1 VMRFFHNFQPLK
13 THILYLA
20 FILLFLVFF
29 TSLTFAQ
36 KNGHLLRTA
45 RALEKNHQ
53 YEDALI
59 LYKKEYHKNKR
70 NMTAIAGIKNCYIG
84 LQQYEALIG
93 FLENV
98 IRMQPTS
105 SSWHVDLAE
114 VYFINNDR
122 DGALLLWRSYIEQ
135 NKTNPTAYRL
145 VAMAMIRQRLFDE
158 AIAIYLEAI
167 QKIKGQDN
175 LHVDIANIYKAQLNY
190 VKASEHYLS
199 FYLHRPKQL
208 AYVRQQLL
216 TLSDKGKD
224 ITPVVSAIDQFLKK
238 HTEQSQV
245 WEILAGLYLKN
256 KNFNQAFEI
265 YKNLESKTS
274 NGAYIYKYALE
285 ALTNHA
291 FLSAIQGYKY
301 LIQTYPLSPL
311 LPQAHHDLGRS
322 YASQAYALEQEE
334 NSGQMMKQAV
344 EIFEGILKADK
355 KSGFVHKS
363 MINLGDIY
371 FDYYFDLDNAI
382 KYYHN
387 FLKDFSNLKTREK
400 VVIRLGDAYLTK
412 GQIDQ
417 ALKIYQLVKS
427 AEYKNLSRFKIAEI
441 HYYTGNFKQTEQLL
455 SNLISQTK
463 PNHPLMNDILS
474 RQMLLKSFSKDSV
487 SLVKYAQAD
496 LLKFQKKYAEA
507 AEEYSELSRGKNSLR
522 SLAGRDASILLLK
535 MEKYEESKD
544 VLEPLLT
551 DITEDKNHDELI
563 FLLAKSEENLN
574 HLHPALDLYN
584 ELLIKYP
591 NSLFIQEARKKARS
605 LNFKLSQERI

>member
-1 VMRFFHNFQPLK
+1 M
-13 THILYLA
+13 
-20 FILLFLVFF
+20 VFF
-29 TSLTFAQ
+29 TTLTFAQ
-36 KNGHLLRTA
+36 KNGHQLRTA
-45 RALEKNHQ
+45 KALEKNHQ
-53 YEDALI
+53 FENALI
-59 LYKKEYHKNKR
+59 LYQKEYHKNKR
-70 NMTAIAGIKNCYIG
+70 NMTAIAGIKKCFIG

-98 IRMQPTS
+98 LRDQPAR

-114 VYFINNDR
+114 VYFLNNDR
-122 DGALLLWRSYIEQ
+122 ERAMSLWRFYIEQ
-135 NKTNPTAYRL
+135 NKNDPTAYRL

-158 AIAIYLEAI
+158 ATAIYMEAI

-190 VKASEHYLS
+190 VKASEHYLY

-216 TLSDKGKD
+216 TLSDKGQD
-224 ITPVVSAIDQFLKK
+224 ITPVTSAIDQFLKK

-256 KNFNQAFEI
+256 RDFDQAFEI
-265 YKNLESKTS
+265 YKNLETKTTH
-274 NGAYIYKYALE
+274 GGYIYKYARE
-285 ALTNHA
+285 ALANHA
-291 FLSAIQGYKY
+291 FLNAIQGFKY

-311 LPQAHHDLGRS
+311 LPQTNYDLGRS
-322 YASQAYALEQEE
+322 YTSLAYALEQKE

-344 EIFEGILKADK
+344 GIFESIIKTDK
-355 KSGFVHKS
+355 KSGFINQS
-363 MINLGDIY
+363 IINLGDIY

-382 KYYHN
+382 KYYQT
-387 FLKDFSNLKTREK
+387 FLKDYSNIKTREK

-412 GQIDQ
+412 SQTDQ
-417 ALKIYQLVKS
+417 ALKIYPLVKS

-441 HYYTGNFKQTEQLL
+441 YYYTGNFKQTEQLL
-455 SNLISQTK
+455 SNLIIQTK

-487 SLVKYAQAD
+487 SLAKYAQAD

-507 AEEYSELSRGKNSLR
+507 AEEFSELSRGKNNLR
-522 SLAGRDASILLLK
+522 SLAGREASKLLLK
-535 MEKYEESKD
+535 MEKYDESKD
-544 VLEPLLT
+544 VLGPLLT
-551 DITEDKNHDELI
+551 DIAEDKDHDELI
-563 FLLAKSEENLN
+563 FLLAECEEKLN
-574 HLHPALDLYN
+574 HLHTALDLYN

-605 LNFKLSQERI
+605 LNSKLSQERI